1 MFFAVIKLEQR
12 SFIQTLR
19 AETTERDLPQVE
31 QIDPEQLMFMAKVE
45 KERDDDNNREQS
57 NQEEIQIYAKGLY
70 KKYKT
75 IDFKGSK
82 KQEYKMAEKVTDIN
96 FSIGKQ

>member
-31 QIDPEQLMFMAKVE
+31 QIDPEQLIFMAKVE
-45 KERDDDNNREQS
+45 KEGDDDNNREQS
-57 NQEEIQIYAKGLY
+57 NQEDIQIYAKGLY
-70 KKYKT
+70 NR
-75 IDFKGSK
+75 G
-82 KQEYKMAEKVTDIN
+82 
-96 FSIGKQ
+96 